1 MVECCQ
7 LPGPVMVTTRLLFTG
22 QMLTSHP
29 VNHLSISNWTYE
41 RRTFRWAWGKHHCW
55 QITRLFTR
63 FFLWNQ
69 LPLPQNTTKKSE
81 SVFCSTKFCCL
92 RRKLSYFANWTYCD
106 QRWNVGHKK
115 TAKLIPP
122 VTIKTVLAGQESF
135 FLRFTRNILTPF
147 GDNIVNIKQSGG
159 LMRPRYW

>member
-41 RRTFRWAWGKHHCW
+41 RRTFRWAWGKHHW

-69 LPLPQNTTKKSE
+69 LPLPQNTTKKMWKSFLFHQILLFE
-81 SVFCSTKFCCL
+81 TQTLIFCKLDIL
-92 RRKLSYFANWTYCD
+92 RPAVECWPQKDSKAD
-106 QRWNVGHKK
+106 
-115 TAKLIPP
+115 PP

>member
-1 MVECCQ
+1 M
-7 LPGPVMVTTRLLFTG
+7 GMG
-22 QMLTSHP
+22 QASLE
-29 VNHLSISNWTYE
+29 NHQTFYE
-41 RRTFRWAWGKHHCW
+41 IFSLKPSL
-55 QITRLFTR
+55 I
-63 FFLWNQ
+63 
-69 LPLPQNTTKKSE
+69 PQNIKKGE